1 MSKRTVVIVVVV
13 AAIGLATLGVAWAV
27 GPEGDAESMRPA
39 KLAQMVRSRVARMVV
54 LRDEMDVTAEQRA
67 ELRGIFQEHRAELR
81 PAMLEI
87 LEHKRALRAAVTAE
101 QPDEA
106 LIRAEADA
114 LGDAIG
120 DAAIVMSQ
128 VTGEAREV
136 LSAEQLQMLQDAMTE
151 NREAVD
157 EFIES
162 APAG

>member
-1 MSKRTVVIVVVV
+1 MSRRTVVIAVVV

-27 GPEGDAESMRPA
+27 GPQDGAECMRPA
-39 KLAQMVRSRVARMVV
+39 KLAQMLRSRIAHMVV
-54 LRDEMDVTAEQRA
+54 LRDELNVTEQQRS
-67 ELRGIFQEHRAELR
+67 ELRGIFQQHRDELR
-81 PAMLEI
+81 PAMVEVLQ
-87 LEHKRALRAAVTAE
+87 HKRALRGAVMAE